1 MSDKTTTIHVR
12 IDLDTLAKL
21 KKLAAFEKRT
31 LSNLLR
37 KILIEYLA
45 KKS

>member
-1 MSDKTTTIHVR
+1 MKEKTITIHVR
-12 IDLDTLAKL
+12 VDLDTLAKL
-21 KKLAAFEKRT
+21 KKIAALEQRT

-37 KILIEYLA
+37 KVLVEYLL

>member
-1 MSDKTTTIHVR
+1 MNDKTTTIHVR
-12 IDLDTLAKL
+12 VDLDTLDQL
-21 KKLAAFEKRT
+21 KKIAALEQRT

-37 KILIEYLA
+37 KVLVEYLS

>member
-1 MSDKTTTIHVR
+1 MSDKTTTLHVR
-12 IDLDTLAKL
+12 VSADVLAKL
-21 KKLAAFEKRT
+21 KTIAQSEQRT

-37 KILIEYLA
+37 KILIEYLS

>member
-1 MSDKTTTIHVR
+1 MNDKTTTIHVR
-12 IDLDTLAKL
+12 VDLDTLVKL
-21 KKLAAFEKRT
+21 KTIAALEQRT

-37 KILIEYLA
+37 KVLVEYLS